1 MMFAMK
7 KNMMMMMMMMMKK
20 KNMMMMMMMMMT
32 VMMVMTMFLV
42 IIAVPS
48 VIAAM
53 MRAFRREAGRRGPCE
68 AKTAR
73 KRSALPIEVDGNG
86 KEDCAGILP
95 SLCHKFLQYAADNHV
110 STRDVKIC
118 RDDLYSL
125 FGDEGE
131 KTINRN
137 GFEQLIDNVRM
148 ENQPNTIQE
157 PENLHSLG
165 RSLVGSR
172 TDPLLSPVFR

>member
-1 MMFAMK
+1 
-7 KNMMMMMMMMMKK
+7 
-20 KNMMMMMMMMMT
+20 
-32 VMMVMTMFLV
+32 
-42 IIAVPS
+42 
-48 VIAAM
+48 
-53 MRAFRREAGRRGPCE
+53 MRAFRVWGVGFKDFGWRVQGLGLGSLRFRVYSRLRSTTVSIQQMAAYHAGDV
-68 AKTAR
+68 KTFRSGAAIAGLAR
-73 KRSALPIEVDGNG
+73 AQ
-86 KEDCAGILP
+86 DCAGILP